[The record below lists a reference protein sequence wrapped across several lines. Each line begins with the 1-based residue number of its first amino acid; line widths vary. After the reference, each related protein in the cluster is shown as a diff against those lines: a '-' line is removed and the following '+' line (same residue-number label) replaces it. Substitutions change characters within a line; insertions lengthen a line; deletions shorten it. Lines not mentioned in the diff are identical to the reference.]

1 MKIPQE
7 KNQLLYE
14 DFVNV
19 FFLIK
24 VFTNFYCVDINL
36 TGIRKTVRTT
46 AFMCINTPMNDA
58 KMTRNT
64 QQEQK
69 LIKL

>member
-1 MKIPQE
+1 
-7 KNQLLYE
+7 
-14 DFVNV
+14 
-19 FFLIK
+19 
-24 VFTNFYCVDINL
+24 
-36 TGIRKTVRTT
+36 
-46 AFMCINTPMNDA
+46 MNDA